1 MAPDPKRAAVGHRTA
16 RWGVDWWIHRVA
28 ISELYRAP
36 PPAVV
41 AWGLPMVLACHAVL
55 DEVER
60 ARADAAKER

>member
-1 MAPDPKRAAVGHRTA
+1 M
-16 RWGVDWWIHRVA
+16 DWWIHRVA
-28 ISELYRAP
+28 TSELYRAP

-41 AWGLPMVLACHAVL
+41 AWGLPTVLACHAVL